1 MMVLTCRN
9 GKWGAGPLEK
19 GLLTAHSQSMDR
31 PPITVIVAAVMI
43 VVSMALLF
51 RWHVVSSSIGVQR
64 LDRWTGKI
72 QFCSQANGKVVCVDE
87 SANTPSGAAGKAK

>member
-1 MMVLTCRN
+1 MIVLTCRT
-9 GKWGAGPLEK
+9 GKWGAGRLEK
-19 GLLTAHSQSMDR
+19 GLLTAHSRSMNR
-31 PPITVIVAAVMI
+31 SPITVIVAAVMI

-72 QFCSQANGKVVCVDE
+72 QFCSQTSGKVVCVDE
-87 SANTPSGAAGKAK
+87 